1 MIDGVGHDK
10 KLASHSAGTFK
21 RCVDNSTSR
30 FEIMRVD
37 LRYGEGSLPIEL
49 DSSTENIVPRT
60 VDVHP
65 NTSAEL
71 LRVLEDP
78 IDSPPLSKIVS
89 EANSISI
96 VVNRIEHPNL
106 VQNMLHFLLNSVET
120 FSFNP
125 DDITILYAPNPEQRV
140 SSYEIDEML
149 GSPESRGHSFV
160 LHDSKS
166 KDLKLVGETPSHS
179 TPVVI
184 NERFLCADV
193 KIGLGEIRPDVFTG
207 ASGGRMSVLP
217 YVSGDRTI
225 RRNAKLRSV
234 GDSSPFSISTPSCI
248 DMIEA
253 SKLSGLDFIANYV
266 ADWQGNVAHIFAG
279 NPYTSWETGV
289 DAAEP
294 LARAIFGRRADIAIV
309 SAGGFPCD
317 LTLYDAIDS
326 LHAACE
332 VTENGGAI
340 VLVAECS
347 NDVGPTGFL
356 RGVSDYS
363 TAHEISIAAETG
375 FELGYEKAKFLWN
388 VLDSRK
394 LIICSRLRRSLVEER
409 FRSTSVKDPQ
419 EGLEVAKRFLASK
432 QRIAVIPDGIRT
444 VPRFRNS

>member
-1 MIDGVGHDK
+1 
-10 KLASHSAGTFK
+10 
-21 RCVDNSTSR
+21 
-30 FEIMRVD
+30 MRVD
-37 LRYGEGSLPIEL
+37 LGYGEGSLPIEL
-49 DSSTENIVPRT
+49 DSSTENIVPQT

-65 NTSAEL
+65 NISAEL

-78 IDSPPLSKIVS
+78 IDSSPLSKIVS

-96 VVNRIEHPNL
+96 VVNRIEHLNL
-106 VQNMLHFLLNSVET
+106 VQKLLHFLLNSVET

-125 DDITILYAPNPEQRV
+125 DDITILYPLTPEQRV

-149 GSPESRGHSFV
+149 GSPESRGHSLV

-166 KDLKLVGETPSHS
+166 KHLKLVGETPSHS
-179 TPVVI
+179 TPVVV
-184 NERFLCADV
+184 NERFLCADI

-207 ASGGRMSVLP
+207 ATGGRMSVLP

-225 RRNAKLRSV
+225 RRNAKLRSI
-234 GDSSPFSISTPSCI
+234 GDFNPFSISTPSCI
-248 DMIEA
+248 DMNEA
-253 SKLSGLDFIANYV
+253 SQLSGLDFIANYV

-279 NPYTSWETGV
+279 NPYSSWEAGV
-289 DAAEP
+289 DAAESI
-294 LARAIFGRRADIAIV
+294 ARADFGRRADIAIV
-309 SAGGFPCD
+309 SAGGSPCD

-347 NDVGPTGFL
+347 NDVGPKGFL

-363 TAHEISIAAETG
+363 TANEISIAAETG
-375 FELGYEKAKFLWN
+375 FEIGYEKARFLWN

-394 LIICSRLRRSLVEER
+394 LVICSRLRRSLVEER

-419 EGLEVAKRFLASK
+419 EGLEVAESLLASK

-444 VPRFRNS
+444 VPRFQNG